1 MANNRSGENPGGEAA
16 TAQFSPLQVARQQLD
31 NVAERIDLS
40 QASYERL
47 RYPKRIITVSIP
59 TEMTDGSLHVFTGY
73 RVHHSLD
80 RGPAKGGIRYH
91 PDVTLDEVT
100 ALAMW
105 MTWKCSLVDI
115 PFGGA
120 KAGVICNP
128 KEMTI
133 KEIEGMTRRLTSE
146 LMIILG
152 PEKDIPA
159 PDLNTNAQTMAWIMD
174 TYSMNIGHSV
184 PSVVTGKPLSVGGSR
199 GREKATGRGCVC
211 TVVETMKHLGMS
223 IEGARVV
230 VQGFGQVGGAVAR
243 VIRQE
248 GATVVAVS
256 DERGGLYNPQGL
268 DIEAVA
274 THNREFGQFKGF
286 PEADE
291 VTNAELLELECEVLV
306 PAAVGNQITEHN
318 AGRLKAKI
326 VAEGANGP
334 TTPEADEILADRG
347 IFLLPDILANAG
359 GVTVSY
365 FEWVQGLMEFFWS
378 EEEVNQRLHE
388 IMCRTFQQVLEV
400 SLREKVHMRLAAYML
415 AVARVAE
422 ASEIRGRYP

>member
-1 MANNRSGENPGGEAA
+1 MTENGNRGNGGPGA
-16 TAQFSPLQVARQQLD
+16 TAPQSEPLRVALQQLD
-31 NVAERIDLS
+31 NVAERIHLS
-40 QASYERL
+40 QGSYERL
-47 RYPKRIITVSIP
+47 RHPKRVITASVP
-59 TEMTDGSLHVFTGY
+59 TEMDDGSLHVFTGY

-91 PDVTLDEVT
+91 PEVTLDEVT

-115 PFGGA
+115 PYGGA
-120 KAGVICNP
+120 KGGVICDP
-128 KEMTI
+128 KRMSI
-133 KEIEGMTRRLTSE
+133 KEIERMTRRLTSE

-174 TYSMNIGHSV
+174 TYSMNVGYSV
-184 PSVVTGKPLSVGGSR
+184 PSVVTGKPISIGGSR
-199 GREKATGRGCVC
+199 GREEATGRGCVC
-211 TVVETMKHLGMS
+211 TIIEAARHLS
-223 IEGARVV
+223 LSLEGARVAI
-230 VQGFGQVGGAVAR
+230 QGFGQVGGAVAR
-243 VIRQE
+243 VIREE

-256 DERGGLYNPQGL
+256 DETGGIYNPRGL
-268 DIEAVA
+268 DMEAAA
-274 THNREFGQFKGF
+274 THHREFGEFGGF

-306 PAAVGNQITEHN
+306 PAAVGNQITGHN
-318 AGRLKAKI
+318 AGRVNARI

-334 TTPEADEILADRG
+334 TTPEADLILADRG

-378 EEEVNQRLHE
+378 EPEVKERLHE
-388 IMCRTFQQVLEV
+388 IMCRTFAQVLEV
-400 SLREKVHMRLAAYML
+400 SLREKVDMRLAAYML